1 VHRDDLDFSLNGY
14 PIRQEGSQ
22 GQTKTYFIGL
32 KLAQFIYLKE
42 RGNNRVPLLLLD
54 DIFDKLDAGRVAR
67 IIDYVSSN
75 AFGQIFITDTNREHL
90 DTILA
95 TTTNEYKLFHV
106 SDGAIKEVT
115 NHETPE
121 Y

>member
-1 VHRDDLDFSLNGY
+1 
-14 PIRQEGSQ
+14 
-22 GQTKTYFIGL
+22 
-32 KLAQFIYLKE
+32 
-42 RGNNRVPLLLLD
+42 
-54 DIFDKLDAGRVAR
+54 VAR

-115 NHETPE
+115 DHETPE
-121 Y
+121 C